1 MKLTERMRVA
11 RSRRSAIVVT
21 VVVCAMAAGALVLG
35 SIRAALVAGGPAACA
50 ISGASGATGTT
61 RYAVTNVKGNDSTD
75 DRAGIQSA
83 IDRASSGG
91 GGIVTL
97 PAGTLLVN
105 GPIIVKKKVRL
116 EGLGANTT
124 VVKAGPAFMS
134 SSGPYKGHPL
144 ITTSTATDVTI
155 ANLTADQSGDTLNG
169 NASGRLAEYLID
181 IRWSSNALVTGVVT
195 KNPFTYSIAAASSK
209 RFCIL
214 NNNVSAST
222 GGLYNQLDGIHI
234 LNSSFGDVVGN
245 TIDQGLVPDG
255 DDALVAHTINGSV
268 HDLSYVGNKARGGG
282 IYGHGMQF
290 ALSSDTDQIYNITIS
305 GNEIW
310 GSPAGIVT
318 GYYGKNGAVHD
329 VAITGNYF
337 HDNSNYAVSITGRPY
352 NVSIT
357 ANQTCRSQGFTVTP
371 GPGNIV
377 GPHDQY
383 ILDSR
388 VGSVGNCPTRGIA
401 QRAHDARVI
410 NLELRTIPRGPA
422 YPAPVGGPGSLS
434 RELFP
439 LTGGVRH
446 VRA

>member
-1 MKLTERMRVA
+1 MKLTERIRVA

-35 SIRAALVAGGPAACA
+35 SIRAGLVAGPAACA

-61 RYAVTNVKGNDSTD
+61 RYAVTDVRANDSTD

-245 TIDQGLVPDG
+245 TVDQGLVPDG
-255 DDALVAHTINGSV
+255 DDALVAHTINGTV
-268 HDLSYVGNKARGGG
+268 HDVRYVDNKIRGGG
-282 IYGHGMQF
+282 IFGHGMQF

-310 GSPAGIVT
+310 GSPAGIMT
-318 GYYGKNGAVHD
+318 GYYGGKVGSVHD
-329 VAITGNYF
+329 VTITGNYF

-371 GPGNIV
+371 GPGNLV
-377 GPHDQY
+377 
-383 ILDSR
+383 S
-388 VGSVGNCPTRGIA
+388 GNVPT
-401 QRAHDARVI
+401 
-410 NLELRTIPRGPA
+410 
-422 YPAPVGGPGSLS
+422 S
-434 RELFP
+434 
-439 LTGGVRH
+439 
-446 VRA
+446 